1 MVFLESRCKY
11 RKHYL
16 GTSEPVHYLQD
27 VIGKTWI
34 PSNLQMPTSRVSM
47 TKHARHTTTLQY
59 TNQQ

>member
-34 PSNLQMPTSRVSM
+34 PSNL
-47 TKHARHTTTLQY
+47 
-59 TNQQ
+59 